1 MFKKR
6 PLTLAMAA
14 LALAGSA
21 VAVSTPAEAAGYT
34 TGGAIGSLY
43 NAQGRTLGV
52 PTSNEYSGY
61 ADRVQNFRYGLI
73 YWSAATGAHSVR
85 GGILG
90 EYRNQGSDAGKLGL
104 PITEEK
110 AMVGGG
116 VYQQFKGGI
125 IYWSAATGAHSVRGG
140 ILGEYKNQGSNAGKL
155 GLPITGERATV
166 GGGVYQQF
174 KGGIIYWTP
183 GTGAHAVLGAIRSAY
198 AQTGAERYT
207 MGFPTSGEITV
218 KNAGASFVYQTF
230 EHGMISW
237 NGVRIPV
244 FNEDPSHAHVVF
256 GDFYKEY
263 LAAGGV
269 KVVGY
274 ISTEQVIGVLGGIS
288 GTVVAGGQWFQN
300 GGIVSKTDTGVHY
313 LPNAWLDVITP
324 EVQATLGFPTSGV
337 HAVADGKAMDFEN
350 GSITQSSDGTFTV
363 IPKTPPTTQSG
374 TQSGSLLPG
383 LTGRAGLI
391 P

>member
-6 PLTLAMAA
+6 PLTLAMAV

-21 VAVSTPAEAAGYT
+21 VVVPVPAEAAGYT

-43 NAQGRTLGV
+43 NAQGRTLGA
-52 PTSNEYSGY
+52 PTSNEYSGR

-73 YWSAATGAHSVR
+73 YWSPATGAHSVR

-90 EYRNQGSDAGKLGL
+90 EYRRLGTDTGKLGL

-110 AMVGGG
+110 
-116 VYQQFKGGI
+116 
-125 IYWSAATGAHSVRGG
+125 R
-140 ILGEYKNQGSNAGKL
+140 
-155 GLPITGERATV
+155 TV

-183 GTGAHAVLGAIRSAY
+183 ATGAHAVLGAIRSTY
-198 AQTGAERYT
+198 AQYGAERYA
-207 MGFPTSGEITV
+207 MGFPTSGEISV

-237 NGVRIPV
+237 NGVRVPV
-244 FNEDPSHAHVVF
+244 FNEDPTHAHGVY

-274 ISTEQVIGVLGGIS
+274 ISSDQVIGVLGGIS

-337 HAVADGKAMDFEN
+337 HAVADGKAVDFEN
-350 GSITQSSDGTFTV
+350 GSITQSPDGKFT
-363 IPKTPPTTQSG
+363 ITPKTPPTPPSG
-374 TQSGSLLPG
+374 TPEDSQLPG